1 MPSSTRLYRRTLLLG
16 AVAAAVGAVATTAG
30 CTSSKPILA
39 AVRIGPAPVEF
50 RVEVAQT
57 AEQQRDGLSGRD
69 ELSAGTGMLFRFGSR
84 SEQQVWMAGMKIPLD
99 IAWIADGKVVAID
112 TLTACTEA
120 DENPCPRWTSPSP
133 VDALLEVPAHS
144 LTTVVPG
151 MAVSIEELP

>member
-1 MPSSTRLYRRTLLLG
+1 MARLHRRTLLLG
-16 AVAAAVGAVATTAG
+16 AVAVAVGTAAS
-30 CTSSKPILA
+30 CTSSKPVFA

-57 AEQQRDGLSGRD
+57 VEQQRAGLSGRD
-69 ELSAGTGMLFRFGSR
+69 QLSAGAGMLFRFGTTS
-84 SEQQVWMAGMKIPLD
+84 SEQQVWMAGVKFPLD
-99 IAWIADGKVVAID
+99 IAWIADGKVLAID

-120 DENPCPRWTSPSP
+120 DENACPRWTSPSP

-151 MAVSIEELP
+151 MTVTIEELPRQ

>member
-1 MPSSTRLYRRTLLLG
+1 MRRRTLILG
-16 AVAAAVGAVATTAG
+16 SIAAAVGAVVGG
-30 CTSSKPILA
+30 CTSSKPVLA

-57 AEQQRDGLSGRD
+57 ADQQRDGLNGRD

-84 SEQQVWMAGMKIPLD
+84 SEQQVWMAGMSFPLD
-99 IAWIADGKVVAID
+99 VAWIADGKVVAID

-120 DENPCPRWTSPSP
+120 DENDCPRWTSPSP

-144 LTTVVPG
+144 LATVVPG
-151 MAVSIEELP
+151 MAVTVDELP